1 MPAIFSFSLDYRRDR
16 DIIERLERH
25 KNRSSFI
32 RRMLR
37 EELNNEIKDKMIRI
51 LYFEYCTQMEMR
63 YTMPLDKLRRPRSL
77 HYFKEKA
84 TLDAISLAPDE
95 EE

>member
-32 RRMLR
+32 RHMLR
-37 EELNNEIKDKMIRI
+37 EELNNERNEIMIRM
-51 LYFEYCTQMEMR
+51 LYDAYVEQMQMR
-63 YTMPLDKLRRPRSL
+63 YTMPLTELRKPRTL
-77 HYFKEKA
+77 YWFKEKS
-84 TLDAISLAPDE
+84 TLEIHTEASE

>member
-16 DIIERLERH
+16 DIIERLEKH

-37 EELNNEIKDKMIRI
+37 EELNNARNEKLIEL
-51 LYFEYCTQMEMR
+51 LYEAYCNQLQLR
-63 YTMPLDKLRRPRSL
+63 YSSPLNEKRNPRTL
-77 HYFKEKA
+77 YTFKEKA
-84 TLDAISLAPDE
+84 GIALFHE

>member
-16 DIIERLERH
+16 DIIERLEKH

-32 RRMLR
+32 RMMLR
-37 EELNNEIKDKMIRI
+37 EELNNARNEKLIEL
-51 LYFEYCTQMEMR
+51 LYEAYVEQLEMR
-63 YTMPLDKLRRPRSL
+63 YSMPLEIKRVPRTL
-77 HYFKEKA
+77 YTFREKA
-84 TLDAISLAPDE
+84 GLLLFEQE

>member
-37 EELNNEIKDKMIRI
+37 EELRSDVNEQLIKI
-51 LYFEYCTQMEMR
+51 LYQEYCNQVEMR
-63 YTMPLDKLRRPRSL
+63 YTMPLDTLRKPKSL
-77 HYFKEKA
+77 HQFREHAMLK
-84 TLDAISLAPDE
+84 TLPGHTE

>member
-32 RRMLR
+32 RSMLR
-37 EELNNEIKDKMIRI
+37 EELNAARNEKLIQI
-51 LYFEYCTQMEMR
+51 LYEAYCLQMDMR
-63 YTMPLDKLRRPRSL
+63 HSMPLDEKRHPRTL
-77 HYFKEKA
+77 HSFKEKA
-84 TLDAISLAPDE
+84 SLALYE

>member
-37 EELNNEIKDKMIRI
+37 EELRSERNEKLIQI
-51 LYFEYCTQMEMR
+51 LYEAYCLQMKMR
-63 YTMPLDKLRRPRSL
+63 HSMPLDDYAIPRTL

-84 TLDAISLAPDE
+84 SLALYE

>member
-37 EELNNEIKDKMIRI
+37 TEFDNDVNVELIKL
-51 LYFEYCTQMEMR
+51 LYREYCNQVEMR
-63 YTMPLDKLRRPRSL
+63 YTMPLDTLRKPKTMHQFR
-77 HYFKEKA
+77 EQ
-84 TLDAISLAPDE
+84 AILKMYPGQNE

>member
-37 EELNNEIKDKMIRI
+37 EELNNEVNELLIQI
-51 LYFEYCTQMEMR
+51 LYKEYCNQVEMR
-63 YTMPLDKLRRPRSL
+63 YTMPLDTLRKPKTL
-77 HYFKEKA
+77 HQFREKA
-84 TLDAISLAPDE
+84 ILKTQPGTDE